1 MTNAPPA
8 RLFRPGDGALPPAL
22 TGRVVQQRVLSR
34 CLGDLVAGVAPP
46 HNIVLL
52 GPRGNGKTALLQW
65 FRAACA
71 ERSVAVEALTPH
83 RIASREALADV
94 LTPRGGIARWLPR
107 KVGVASLGSAEWRA
121 DGPVRHDLTRA
132 LIARCRK
139 KPLAVLLDEA
149 HTLPPDIGGDLL
161 NASQQVRADAP
172 FLLVLAGTPGLPDRL
187 SAMDASFWSRLGE
200 GLLPVGRLDDAAA
213 REALVRPLADHHVA
227 FDVDAL
233 DAVVEHSQ
241 RYPYFIQLWGDELW
255 QRRAADGAARIAA
268 AGRGG
273 RRSRGRTEHH
283 AAADAARIT
292 ADYVAAVRRAV
303 AASVAN
309 YYQIRYRELRAEG
322 LLAAAVAVAPLFQA
336 SADANATEP
345 ELETAL
351 AGAVAGDEAA
361 RFAALAE
368 LNRLGFVWCPP
379 GQTPP
384 AAWSA
389 GIPSLMTYV
398 LEQAA
403 RR

>member
-1 MTNAPPA
+1 MNAPPA

-22 TGRVVQQRVLSR
+22 TGRGVQQGVLSR
-34 CLGDLVAGVAPP
+34 CLGDLIAGVAPP
-46 HNIVLL
+46 HNVVLL

-71 ERSVAVEALTPH
+71 ERSVAVESLTPH
-83 RIASREALADV
+83 RIASREALADT
-94 LTPRGGIARWLPR
+94 LTPRSGIARWLPR

-121 DGPVRHDLTRA
+121 NGPVRHDLTRA
-132 LIARCRK
+132 LIARCRR

-149 HTLPPDIGGDLL
+149 HTLASDVGGELL

-172 FLLVLAGTPGLPDRL
+172 FLLVLAGTPGLPDCL
-187 SAMDASFWSRLGE
+187 SAMDASFWSRLGK

-213 REALVRPLADHHVA
+213 REALVRPLADHRVV
-227 FDVDAL
+227 FDADAL

-255 QRRAADGAARIAA
+255 QRRE
-268 AGRGG
+268 AGG
-273 RRSRGRTEHH
+273 
-283 AAADAARIT
+283 AARIT
-292 ADYVAAVRRAV
+292 ADLVAAARPAV
-303 AASVAN
+303 AVSVAD
-309 YYQIRYRELRAEG
+309 YYQTRYRELRAEG
-322 LLAAAVAVAPLFQA
+322 LLDAAVAVAPLFQTRT
-336 SADANATEP
+336 DATVTEP
-345 ELETAL
+345 ELEAAL

-361 RFAALAE
+361 RFAALAQ

-389 GIPSLMTYV
+389 GIPSLTTYV
-398 LEQAA
+398 LEQAT

>member
-1 MTNAPPA
+1 MNAPPA
-8 RLFRPGDGALPPAL
+8 RLFRPGDGTLPPAL
-22 TGRVVQQRVLSR
+22 TGRGVQQEVLSR

-46 HNIVLL
+46 HNVVLL

-71 ERSVAVEALTPH
+71 KRSVAVESLTPH
-83 RIASREALADV
+83 RIASREALADA

-107 KVGVASLGSAEWRA
+107 RIGIASLGSAEWRSDA
-121 DGPVRHDLTRA
+121 PVSHDLIRA

-149 HTLPPDIGGDLL
+149 HTLPPDVGGDLL

-172 FLLVLAGTPGLPDRL
+172 LLLVLAGTPGLPDHL

-213 REALVRPLADHHVA
+213 RAALVRPLADHRVV
-227 FDVDAL
+227 FDADAL
-233 DAVVEHSQ
+233 DTVVEHSQ

-255 QRRAADGAARIAA
+255 Q
-268 AGRGG
+268 
-273 RRSRGRTEHH
+273 HH
-283 AAADAARIT
+283 ATAGVERIT
-292 ADYVAAVRRAV
+292 ADCVAAARPAV
-303 AASVAN
+303 AASVAD
-309 YYQIRYRELRAEG
+309 YYQTRYRELRAER
-322 LLAAAVAVAPLFQA
+322 LLDAAVAVAPLFQA
-336 SADANATEP
+336 RADATVTEP
-345 ELETAL
+345 ELEAAL
-351 AGAVAGDEAA
+351 AGAVAGDEID
-361 RFAALAE
+361 RFAALAQ
-368 LNRLGFVWCPP
+368 LSRLGFVWRPP

-398 LEQAA
+398 LEQAP